1 MTVPP
6 PPVGLVGKF
15 LYQART
21 TTRREGDVALEIATH
36 CQRSADNQP
45 SEAAVVP
52 SSPGF
57 LVRFFPLLVPVYG
70 RGKIRAGGVPMVR
83 IIIIGRKVKEWI

>member
-1 MTVPP
+1 LENQVKCIDKLSNLSYNNSTTSAEGSAETVNHPVPP
-6 PPVGLVGKF
+6 SGEKA
-15 LYQART
+15 ARP
-21 TTRREGDVALEIATH
+21 LEKRVRA
-36 CQRSADNQP
+36 ADNQP

-70 RGKIRAGGVPMVR
+70 RGKIRGGGV
-83 IIIIGRKVKEWI
+83 KK